1 VYFLTGFNVFI
12 CETVVNL
19 FLQALFRVYPLTMKP
34 ITRHLPSAVS
44 ARGNDKP
51 VVRPAFV
58 LLFAVTPDA
67 VTLRPSMPQGLQ
79 AIPEGLAQSYCSRLD
94 AMQQRLLGE
103 PYLQARRLARTAV
116 GRLPLPTQDGSPTH
130 ADFHLVRHK
139 SGAVVWEVWLMAPP
153 QPLEV
158 ARWVAWL
165 DMEDPNSLA
174 RLIWCTLSPPVA
186 GRVPEPEMMLPLAVL
201 RCATCTLDELLDTS
215 GHALVKLLHRDGSGE
230 RFKASFV
237 QQELAAD
244 FCRRAQGLSLVAR
257 NGALDVHARIDDTDE
272 SPLPRNTLPLLVTL
286 ELLCLERAVLRSFL
300 NRFLQGVYGTT
311 EDLVQL
317 RRDIFDGL
325 EEYYGTLAKTHG
337 YTAGATALGEALFGI
352 NDLFDS
358 VVERLEALTFEITTR
373 NQKKVNQLG
382 FWLTTSF
389 GAIETGFVA
398 SSIATWHYT
407 DNLPAVL
414 GWTIGVTLATT
425 LVIAGLLRW
434 RLKP

>member
-1 VYFLTGFNVFI
+1 MNS
-12 CETVVNL
+12 
-19 FLQALFRVYPLTMKP
+19 APLSLP
-34 ITRHLPSAVS
+34 IVQ
-44 ARGNDKP
+44 
-51 VVRPAFV
+51 PAFV

-67 VTLRPSMPQGLQ
+67 MTRPTPMPTGLQ
-79 AIPEGLAQSYCSRLD
+79 TLPDALAESYRSRLD

-103 PYLQARRLARTAV
+103 PYLQARRLTRSAV
-116 GRLPLPTQDGSPTH
+116 GRLSLPDGQGAPSH
-130 ADFHLVRHK
+130 ADIHLVIHK
-139 SGAVVWEVWLMAPP
+139 SGAAVWEVWLQPPP
-153 QPLEV
+153 QALDV

-165 DMEDPNSLA
+165 DMDDPDSLA
-174 RLIWCTLSPPVA
+174 RYIWRTLRPTPTPT
-186 GRVPEPEMMLPLAVL
+186 GQGNDPEMMLPLAVL
-201 RCATCTLDELLDTS
+201 RCASCTLDELLESS
-215 GHALVKLLHRDGSGE
+215 GHALVKLLHRDVSDE

-244 FCRRAQGLSLVAR
+244 FCRREHGLSLVAR
-257 NGALDVHARIDDTDE
+257 NGAIDVHAQATDTDD

-300 NRFLQGVYGTT
+300 NRFAQGVYGTT

-337 YTAGATALGEALFGI
+337 YTAEATALGESLFGI

-373 NQKKVNQLG
+373 NQKTVNQLG

-398 SSIATWHYT
+398 SSIATWYYT
-407 DNLPAVL
+407 DNLAAVL
-414 GWTIGVTLATT
+414 GWTLGVTLATT

-434 RLKP
+434 RLGR